1 MTIQI
6 LSPLEL
12 IPEYCSEAQLLKETT
27 QSQKSACP
35 LSASDLQ
42 VLFILIYFVTLK
54 HSPAAANV
62 FLVPWMLDLLTRMK
76 TPWQ

>member
-35 LSASDLQ
+35 LSASD
-42 VLFILIYFVTLK
+42 FILIYFVTLK